1 MTTSLNKDSSVI
13 LMKPERNPVV
23 IPSSVT
29 IKKEGNNKYTFSSA
43 AGTLTYQVHEHIGIR
58 QEEDKLYFSLLHP
71 KFRCQ
76 VGTART
82 NVSNIMIGLTK
93 GYDKKLTL
101 VGVGYKAK
109 LEGNILVLN
118 LGKSHPDKYDIPE
131 EVKVVLPS
139 QTEIQLSS
147 INKELL
153 GLVAANI
160 RNFRPSKSD
169 PYKGKGVRYADK
181 VIVLKEVKKK

>member
-1 MTTSLNKDSSVI
+1 MTTSLKKDSSVI

-29 IKKEGNNKYTFSSA
+29 IKKEANNKYIFSSA
-43 AGTLTYQVHEHIGIR
+43 TGTLTYKLHEHIAVR

-82 NVSNIMIGLTK
+82 NVSNIMIGLTA
-93 GYDKKLTL
+93 GYNKKLTL

-109 LEGNILVLN
+109 LDGAMLVLN
-118 LGKSHPDKYDIPE
+118 LGKSHPDKYEIPK
-131 EVKVVLPS
+131 EVQITLPS
-139 QTEIQLSS
+139 QTEIQLNS
-147 INKELL
+147 IDKQLL